1 MTEKGTIKVEKTE
14 RHSVYDEWHI
24 SFSIHFTRI
33 GIHRCDVIVPMS
45 SEDEFGRKHERPMQ
59 DAIREAE
66 GILARDII
74 RMARVAADLLSD
86 EDKDRIKTASQK
98 QGRSALPPSAD
109 VQT

>member
-1 MTEKGTIKVEKTE
+1 MTENGTIKVEKAE
-14 RHSVYDEWHI
+14 RNVVYGEWHVT
-24 SFSIHFTRI
+24 FSIHFTRI
-33 GIHRCDVIVPMS
+33 SVHRCDVIVPLS
-45 SEDEFGRKHERPMQ
+45 AEDEFGRKQERPMQ

-86 EDKDRIKTASQK
+86 EDKERIKTASQK